1 MQMWRHCGPTLW
13 ETRVTPSAQTLDFTV
28 LTCHN
33 LFPKHVS
40 VSRDLQDFFQTT
52 WSESKSLF
60 FFGDTQGSSIT
71 LCGRDSPKCARKQRQ
86 TLCQRHILSPLVH
99 EHGVQLKTQPSDN
112 RPVSRNTLECGYVNK
127 SNSMV
132 QLKVVIKVE
141 PIKNIAWRVL
151 PAPKTIG
158 NVTVMN
164 NLISHTLCPTS
175 TEHSATY
182 S

>member
-1 MQMWRHCGPTLW
+1 MFLSPGICRISFKPLGASLRACSSLVIHGVL
-13 ETRVTPSAQTLDFTV
+13 PSPFA
-28 LTCHN
+28 
-33 LFPKHVS
+33 
-40 VSRDLQDFFQTT
+40 
-52 WSESKSLF
+52 
-60 FFGDTQGSSIT
+60 
-71 LCGRDSPKCARKQRQ
+71 DSPKCARKQRQ
-86 TLCQRHILSPLVH
+86 TLCSRHILSPLVH

-132 QLKVVIKVE
+132 QLKAVIKVE

-164 NLISHTLCPTS
+164 NLINHTLCPTS

-182 S
+182 SWAYLII